1 METPKSKAAL
11 LEAMDTGRREW
22 LNLLAR
28 VDKKR
33 MEEPGVEGDWSVKD
47 ILAHILG
54 YEQYAAALLMDQKA
68 GTTQETQMLDAYFQ
82 TQLALFRR
90 THPEFPEQLSQV
102 KGDEVNK
109 VFVAACRYKD
119 IDEVRQME
127 QANYDNLV
135 EWVNNFDEDALT
147 APFTSNGKSLLDI
160 IPNQVYAHYNLHRP
174 AIEKWLEAGPV

>member
-1 METPKSKAAL
+1 METPKSKNAL
-11 LEAMDTGRREW
+11 LEAMEAGRKEW
-22 LNLLAR
+22 LDLLAR
-28 VDKKR
+28 VDKKQ
-33 MEEPGVEGDWSVKD
+33 MEEPGVEGHWSVKD

-90 THPEFPEQLSQV
+90 THPDFPEQLAEVRGEQV
-102 KGDEVNK
+102 NE

-127 QANYDNLV
+127 QAAYDNLV
-135 EWVNNFDEDALT
+135 HWVNQFDDDALL

-160 IPNQVYAHYNLHRP
+160 LPNQVYAHYRLHTP
-174 AIEKWLEAGPV
+174 AIEKWLEAK

>member
-1 METPKSKAAL
+1 METPKSKTEL
-11 LEAMDTGRREW
+11 LEVMETGRKEW
-22 LNLLAR
+22 LDLLAR
-28 VDKKR
+28 VDKKS

-54 YEQYAAALLMDQKA
+54 YEQYAAALLMDQKS

-127 QANYDNLV
+127 QAAYNNLV
-135 EWVNNFDEDALT
+135 EQINAFDDDALR
-147 APFTSNGKSLLDI
+147 APFTTNGKSLLDI
-160 IPNQVYAHYNLHRP
+160 IPNQVHSHYRLHMP
-174 AIEKWLEAGPV
+174 AIQNWLESQ